1 MLKLNITLSFISFSI
16 QKFRGKSNKTL
27 TKISNFFFFTHE
39 YHSEHTPCWTAPA
52 PIHSLICYWT
62 ASYAS
67 CFSHVYWSRA
77 CSVWLQSPHSQSQ
90 SLFRLIAITSFAV
103 IGRIRFEKSSTVSDS
118 AIFLKSQKLSE
129 FYK

>member
-27 TKISNFFFFTHE
+27 TKISNFFFYLRISFRAYSMLNCSRTNSFTDLLLDR
-39 YHSEHTPCWTAPA
+39 
-52 PIHSLICYWT
+52 LICFMFL
-62 ASYAS
+62 S
-67 CFSHVYWSRA
+67 C
-77 CSVWLQSPHSQSQ
+77 LLEQ